1 MRPRHRGDNL
11 GLLLLFCQIFQVG
24 FNNVPPATLVTLA
37 LNIYL
42 FLFPLKN
49 LMQVCISVQNV
60 YFHKDWSRILLAQF
74 HHADDWHLYF
84 NMASFL
90 WKGLRLEGRLGS
102 MWFAY
107 LLGVFSLLTGVV
119 YILLEMAL
127 SELLNDASYNSHCAV
142 GFSGVLFALKVVN
155 SHYYPGGVIYIM
167 GFPVANRYTCWVELI
182 AIHLLSPGTSF
193 EGHLAGI
200 LVGLMYTKGPLKKIM
215 KLCSGIF
222 SSDHHHYSRPQYFSS
237 SGRSGYRT
245 NPYNAYERQPP
256 MHYEYNPYNQHPGFD
271 AYTGGFSEQEQYEAA
286 IRASLNDRGHPS
298 QGSPPYG
305 FNIQGEPL
313 SYDEMRQRRLNRFNT

>member
-142 GFSGVLFALKVVN
+142 GFSGELQFKFLTYFCVIATWIHFLVDDITHLKGHIQISFFAISRSVSRLPTN
-155 SHYYPGGVIYIM
+155 LSI
-167 GFPVANRYTCWVELI
+167 F
-182 AIHLLSPGTSF
+182 HL
-193 EGHLAGI
+193 
-200 LVGLMYTKGPLKKIM
+200 
-215 KLCSGIF
+215 
-222 SSDHHHYSRPQYFSS
+222 
-237 SGRSGYRT
+237 
-245 NPYNAYERQPP
+245 
-256 MHYEYNPYNQHPGFD
+256 
-271 AYTGGFSEQEQYEAA
+271 
-286 IRASLNDRGHPS
+286 
-298 QGSPPYG
+298 
-305 FNIQGEPL
+305 
-313 SYDEMRQRRLNRFNT
+313 